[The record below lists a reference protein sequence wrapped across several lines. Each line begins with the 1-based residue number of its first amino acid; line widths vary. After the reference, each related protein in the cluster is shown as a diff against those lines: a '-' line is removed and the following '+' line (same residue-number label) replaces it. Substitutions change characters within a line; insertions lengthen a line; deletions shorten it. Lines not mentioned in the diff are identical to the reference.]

1 MCIPLHKRHLENT
14 IYYQLI
20 VVLNM
25 SSCPHTH
32 IVFYFIQMV
41 ANGIWQYSVQ
51 SRDWLL
57 ARAKTIG
64 YIKPTLHDCMTVLFL
79 TTLIVMGVGLHAP
92 GGLWAVGIKWETRR
106 LHRVKTYRQASNEAY
121 GCSQAHRGIR
131 RNRFAK
137 QLCNL
142 SYHRTLNKKIRYVA
156 SIFLK
161 YYIKITNP
169 KKWIDFLDLCLI
181 LSK

>member
-1 MCIPLHKRHLENT
+1 MYFNWTAFGNQHWVFIWMCIPLHKRHLENT

-79 TTLIVMGVGLHAP
+79 TTLIVIGVGLHAAWRP
-92 GGLWAVGIKWETRR
+92 MGCGDEVG
-106 LHRVKTYRQASNEAY
+106 
-121 GCSQAHRGIR
+121 
-131 RNRFAK
+131 
-137 QLCNL
+137 
-142 SYHRTLNKKIRYVA
+142 
-156 SIFLK
+156 
-161 YYIKITNP
+161 NP
-169 KKWIDFLDLCLI
+169 KAPQSKDL
-181 LSK
+181 